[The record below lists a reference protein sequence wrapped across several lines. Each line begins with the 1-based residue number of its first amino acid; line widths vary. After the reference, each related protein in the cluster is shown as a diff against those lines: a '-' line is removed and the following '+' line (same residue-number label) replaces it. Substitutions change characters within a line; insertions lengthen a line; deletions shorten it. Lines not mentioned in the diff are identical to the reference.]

1 MGFLQ
6 TALLGAVAG
15 FTIYLGLPVGRI
27 KNLSVKLRTFL
38 SMTSAGILVFLL
50 FDIFQQ
56 LIRPIES
63 NLDGGRLQ

>member
-27 KNLSVKLRTFL
+27 KGMSVKLRTFL
-38 SMTSAGILVFLL
+38 SMTSVGILVFLL
-50 FDIFQQ
+50 FDILQQ
-56 LIRPIES
+56 LIEPIET